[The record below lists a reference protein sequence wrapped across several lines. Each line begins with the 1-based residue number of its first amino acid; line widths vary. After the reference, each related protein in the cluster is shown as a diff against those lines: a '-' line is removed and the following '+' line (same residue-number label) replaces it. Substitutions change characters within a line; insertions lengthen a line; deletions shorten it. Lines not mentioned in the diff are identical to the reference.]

1 MKLLAVAF
9 ASIGLLATLLGFVMN
24 VAPILALCGKAAAEI
39 SLVGLI
45 IIGVAWALEQFGP
58 VHGLVAKDVPL

>member
-9 ASIGLLATLLGFVMN
+9 ASIGLLAGLLGFAMN

-39 SLVGLI
+39 ALVGLI
-45 IIGVAWALEQFGP
+45 IIGVAWALEEWGP
-58 VHGLVAKDVPL
+58 ALGINAEDAKP